1 MPNSSNDGRG
11 QVKDPQNDGRL
22 KENKGSGGSSRGGSS
37 TPVTNKANAYAG
49 SAHTAIRVNRRRV
62 PAQAASVSTRSSRG
76 AGRGWIRSA
85 GRSLMY

>member
-37 TPVTNKANAYAG
+37 KSG
-49 SAHTAIRVNRRRV
+49 S
-62 PAQAASVSTRSSRG
+62 SSGGGSRG
-76 AGRGWIRSA
+76 RGGR
-85 GRSLMY
+85 